1 MVTVYEIVPGSPADK
16 AEIKAGDVLHTVNG
30 HEVNDVL
37 DYRFF
42 IFENRLELRLSR
54 DGVFFQVK
62 IRKDRY
68 ADIGLEFETYLMDKK
83 RSCHNRCIFCFI
95 DQLPEGMRET
105 LYFKDD
111 DSRLSFL
118 LGNYITL
125 TNLKDSDI
133 ERIIAMHMSPINVS
147 VHTTNPEL
155 RVKMMRNK
163 RAGEV
168 LGYLERMAE
177 AGITLNCQ
185 IVLCRGI
192 NDGEELERS
201 MRDLAALYP
210 AIGSVSVVPSG
221 LTKHREGLYPLT
233 QFTPEECCRV
243 IRQVESFADSCME
256 KYGTRLFFCGDELYL
271 RAGLPLHG
279 EEYYEDFAQIENGVG
294 MMASLEAEF
303 DFALEGGTVHSD
315 EADCESGVSPADN
328 TENAVNLHKNS
339 ENIACDISESE
350 ACRGRIISIATGYA
364 AYGFMRELADKAES
378 ASAGLKI
385 NVYAIRNDFFG
396 ENITVAGLL
405 TAGDIIA
412 QLKDRELGEKLLL
425 PAVTLRAEGD
435 LFLDGLSPEDVS
447 RELSVPI
454 EFVKNDGAELCSVLL
469 SGAKN

>member
-1 MVTVYEIVPGSPADK
+1 MVTVYEIVPGSLAEK
-16 AEIKAGDVLHTVNG
+16 AGIKAGDALHTVNG
-30 HEVNDVL
+30 HEIKDVL

-42 IFENRLELRLSR
+42 IFENRLDLELAR
-54 DGVFFQVK
+54 DGVFFQVR

-118 LGNYITL
+118 MGNYITL
-125 TNLKDSDI
+125 TNLKDEDV

-147 VHTTNPEL
+147 VHTTNPDL
-155 RVKMMRNK
+155 RVKMMRNN

-168 LGYLERMAE
+168 LGYLKRMAD

-185 IVLCRGI
+185 IVLCRGV
-192 NDGEELERS
+192 NDGEELDRT
-201 MRDLAALYP
+201 MRELTELSP
-210 AIGSVSVVPSG
+210 AIGSVSIVPSG

-233 QFTPEECCRV
+233 PFTPEECKAV
-243 IRQVESFADSCME
+243 VEQVERFADECME

-271 RAGLPLHG
+271 KAGLPLHD
-279 EEYYEDFAQIENGVG
+279 EAYYEEFLQIENGVG
-294 MMASLEAEF
+294 MMASMEAEF
-303 DFALEGGTVHSD
+303 DFALEDAPVYD
-315 EADCESGVSPADN
+315 GVERVVS
-328 TENAVNLHKNS
+328 V
-339 ENIACDISESE
+339 
-350 ACRGRIISIATGYA
+350 ATGYA
-364 AYGFMRELADKAES
+364 ARDFIASLAEKAEA
-378 ASAGLKI
+378 ASNGKLKV

-405 TAGDIIA
+405 TARDIVN
-412 QLKDRELGEKLLL
+412 QLKGKELGETLFL

-435 LFLDGLSPEDVS
+435 LFLDGLSPDDVS
-447 RELSVPI
+447 RELSVPLC
-454 EFVKNDGAELCSVLL
+454 FVKNDGNELLEALL
-469 SGAKN
+469 GSGSENYNE

>member
-1 MVTVYEIVPGSPADK
+1 MYEIVPGSPADK
-16 AEIKAGDVLHTVNG
+16 AGIKAGDELHTVNG
-30 HEVNDVL
+30 HEIKDVL

-42 IFENRLELRLSR
+42 IFENRLDLRLTR
-54 DGVFFQVK
+54 DGVFFEVR

-118 LGNYITL
+118 MGNYITL
-125 TNLKDSDI
+125 TNLQDGDV
-133 ERIIAMHMSPINVS
+133 ERIISMHMSPINVS

-168 LGYLERMAE
+168 LGYLRRMAD

-185 IVLCRGI
+185 IVLCRGV
-192 NDGEELERS
+192 NDGAELDRT
-201 MRDLAALYP
+201 MRELTELYP
-210 AIGSVSVVPSG
+210 ALGSVSIVPSG

-233 QFTPEECCRV
+233 PFTPEECRAV
-243 IRQVESFADSCME
+243 VEQVERYADECME

-271 RAGLPLHG
+271 KAGLPLHG
-279 EEYYEDFAQIENGVG
+279 EEYYEEFLQIENGVG
-294 MMASLEAEF
+294 MIASMEAEL
-303 DFALEGGTVHSD
+303 DFAMADSD
-315 EADCESGVSPADN
+315 TDEDD
-328 TENAVNLHKNS
+328 AVNPEKN
-339 ENIACDISESE
+339 ERVISV
-350 ACRGRIISIATGYA
+350 ATGYA
-364 AYGFMRELADKAES
+364 AHEFIRAQADKVMRAHPEI
-378 ASAGLKI
+378 KV
-385 NVYAIRNDFFG
+385 NVYPIRNDFFG

-412 QLKDRELGEKLLL
+412 QLKGRELGEQLLL

-447 RELSVPI
+447 RELSVPVC
-454 EFVKNDGAELCSVLL
+454 FVKNDGNELYSALLGIAE
-469 SGAKN
+469 

>member
-16 AEIKAGDVLHTVNG
+16 AGIKAGDVLHTVNG
-30 HEVNDVL
+30 HEVRDVL
-37 DYRFF
+37 DYRFY
-42 IFENRLELRLSR
+42 IFENRLDLELAR
-54 DGVFFQVK
+54 DGVFFQVR

-118 LGNYITL
+118 MGNYITL
-125 TNLKDSDI
+125 TNLQDEDV

-168 LGYLERMAE
+168 LGYLSRMAD

-185 IVLCRGI
+185 IVLCRGV
-192 NDGEELERS
+192 NDGEELDRT
-201 MRDLAALYP
+201 MRELTELYP
-210 AIGSVSVVPSG
+210 ALGSVSVVPSG

-233 QFTPEECCRV
+233 PFTPEECKAV
-243 IRQVESFADSCME
+243 VEQVERYADECME
-256 KYGTRLFFCGDELYL
+256 KYGTRLFFCGDEMYL
-271 RAGLPLHG
+271 KAGLPLHD
-279 EEYYEDFAQIENGVG
+279 EEYYEDFQQIENGVG
-294 MMASLEAEF
+294 MIASMKAEF
-303 DFALEGGTVHSD
+303 DYAVENYPDPTLAG
-315 EADCESGVSPADN
+315 ESRVVS
-328 TENAVNLHKNS
+328 V
-339 ENIACDISESE
+339 
-350 ACRGRIISIATGYA
+350 ATGYA
-364 AYGFMRELADKAES
+364 AYDFISSLAKKAEKAS
-378 ASAGLKI
+378 ASPLRV
-385 NVYAIRNDFFG
+385 NVYPIRNDFFG

-405 TAGDIIA
+405 TAQDIVA
-412 QLKDRELGEKLLL
+412 QLKDKELGEKLYL

-447 RELSVPI
+447 RELSVPVS
-454 EFVKNDGAELCSVLL
+454 FVKNDGGELLDTLL
-469 SGAKN
+469 GIDE

>member
-1 MVTVYEIVPGSPADK
+1 MVTVYEIVPGSLAEK
-16 AEIKAGDVLHTVNG
+16 AGIKAGDALHTVNG
-30 HEVNDVL
+30 HEIKDVL

-42 IFENRLELRLSR
+42 IFENRLDLELAR
-54 DGVFFQVK
+54 DGVFFQVR

-118 LGNYITL
+118 MGNYITL
-125 TNLKDSDI
+125 TNLKDEDV

-147 VHTTNPEL
+147 VHTTNPDL
-155 RVKMMRNK
+155 RVKMMRNN

-168 LGYLERMAE
+168 LGYLKRMAD

-185 IVLCRGI
+185 IVLCRGV
-192 NDGEELERS
+192 NDGEELDRT
-201 MRDLAALYP
+201 MRELTELYP
-210 AIGSVSVVPSG
+210 AIGSVSIVPSG

-233 QFTPEECCRV
+233 PFTPEECKAV
-243 IRQVESFADSCME
+243 VEQVERFADECME

-271 RAGLPLHG
+271 KAGLPLHD
-279 EEYYEDFAQIENGVG
+279 EAYYEEFLQIENGVG
-294 MMASLEAEF
+294 MMASMEAEF
-303 DFALEGGTVHSD
+303 DFALEDAPVYD
-315 EADCESGVSPADN
+315 GVERVVS
-328 TENAVNLHKNS
+328 V
-339 ENIACDISESE
+339 
-350 ACRGRIISIATGYA
+350 ATGYA
-364 AYGFMRELADKAES
+364 ARDFIASLAEKAEA
-378 ASAGLKI
+378 ASNGKLKV

-405 TAGDIIA
+405 TARDIVN
-412 QLKDRELGEKLLL
+412 QLKGKELGETLFL

-447 RELSVPI
+447 RELSVPLC
-454 EFVKNDGAELCSVLL
+454 FVKNDGNELLEALL
-469 SGAKN
+469 GSGSETDNE

>member
-16 AEIKAGDVLHTVNG
+16 VGIKAGDALHTVNG
-30 HEVNDVL
+30 HEIKDVL

-42 IFENRLELRLSR
+42 IFENRLDLELSR
-54 DGVFFQVK
+54 DGVFFQVR

-118 LGNYITL
+118 MGNYITL
-125 TNLKDSDI
+125 TNLKDEDV

-155 RVKMMRNK
+155 RVKMMRNN

-168 LGYLERMAE
+168 LGYLKRMAD

-192 NDGEELERS
+192 NDGEELDRT
-201 MRDLAALYP
+201 MRDLTALYP

-221 LTKHREGLYPLT
+221 LTKHRDGLYPLT
-233 QFTPEECCRV
+233 PFTPEECKAV
-243 IRQVESFADSCME
+243 VEQVESYADGCME

-271 RAGLPLHG
+271 KAGLPLHD
-279 EEYYEDFAQIENGVG
+279 EAYYEEFLQIENGVG
-294 MMASLEAEF
+294 MMASMEAEF
-303 DFALEGGTVHSD
+303 DLAMEDRSEYNGGEKV
-315 EADCESGVSPADN
+315 
-328 TENAVNLHKNS
+328 
-339 ENIACDISESE
+339 ISV
-350 ACRGRIISIATGYA
+350 ATGYA
-364 AYGFMRELADKAES
+364 AYGFISALAKKTEAVADGK
-378 ASAGLKI
+378 LRI

-405 TAGDIIA
+405 TAQDIIA
-412 QLKDRELGEKLLL
+412 QLKGKELGETLLL

-447 RELSVPI
+447 RELSVPVCFI
-454 EFVKNDGAELCSVLL
+454 KNDGGELMDAFN
-469 SGAKN
+469 GAL

>member
-16 AEIKAGDVLHTVNG
+16 AGIKAGDALHTVNG
-30 HEVNDVL
+30 HEIKDVL

-42 IFENRLELRLSR
+42 IFENRLDLELAR
-54 DGVFFQVK
+54 DGVFFQVR
-62 IRKDRY
+62 IRKERY

-118 LGNYITL
+118 MGNYITL
-125 TNLKDSDI
+125 TNLKDEDV
-133 ERIIAMHMSPINVS
+133 ERIVAMHMSPINVS

-168 LGYLERMAE
+168 LSYLRRMAD

-185 IVLCRGI
+185 IVLCRGV
-192 NDGEELERS
+192 NDGEELDRT
-201 MRDLAALYP
+201 MRDLTELYP
-210 AIGSVSVVPSG
+210 SIGSVSIVPSG

-233 QFTPEECCRV
+233 PFTPEECKAV
-243 IRQVESFADSCME
+243 VAQVERFADVCME

-271 RAGLPLHG
+271 KAGLPLHG
-279 EEYYEDFAQIENGVG
+279 EEYYEEFLQIENGVG
-294 MMASLEAEF
+294 MMASMKAEF
-303 DFALEGGTVHSD
+303 DCAVSD
-315 EADCESGVSPADN
+315 SSAPSYDN
-328 TENAVNLHKNS
+328 GSRV
-339 ENIACDISESE
+339 ISV
-350 ACRGRIISIATGYA
+350 ATGYA
-364 AYGFMRELADKAES
+364 AYDFIASLAKKAEKEVGS
-378 ASAGLKI
+378 SLRI
-385 NVYAIRNDFFG
+385 NVYPIRNDFFG

-405 TAGDIIA
+405 TAQDIIA
-412 QLKDRELGEKLLL
+412 QLKDKELGEKLLL

-435 LFLDGLSPEDVS
+435 LFLDGLSPDDVS
-447 RELSVPI
+447 RALSVPI
-454 EFVKNDGAELCSVLL
+454 EFIKNDGYELYDALRGEVQ
-469 SGAKN
+469 

>member
-16 AEIKAGDVLHTVNG
+16 AGIKAGDELHTVNG
-30 HEVNDVL
+30 HEIKDVL

-42 IFENRLELRLSR
+42 IFENRLDLRLTR
-54 DGVFFQVK
+54 DGVFFEVR

-118 LGNYITL
+118 MGNYITL
-125 TNLKDSDI
+125 TNLQDGDV
-133 ERIIAMHMSPINVS
+133 ERIISMHMSPINVS

-168 LGYLERMAE
+168 LGYLRRMAD

-185 IVLCRGI
+185 IVLCRGV
-192 NDGEELERS
+192 NDGAELDRT
-201 MRDLAALYP
+201 MRELTELYP
-210 AIGSVSVVPSG
+210 ALGSVSIVPSG

-233 QFTPEECCRV
+233 PFTPEECRAV
-243 IRQVESFADSCME
+243 VEQVERYADECME

-271 RAGLPLHG
+271 KAGLPLHG
-279 EEYYEDFAQIENGVG
+279 EEYYEEFLQIENGVG
-294 MMASLEAEF
+294 MIASMEAEL
-303 DFALEGGTVHSD
+303 DFAMADSD
-315 EADCESGVSPADN
+315 TDEDD
-328 TENAVNLHKNS
+328 AVNPEKN
-339 ENIACDISESE
+339 ERVISV
-350 ACRGRIISIATGYA
+350 ATGYA
-364 AYGFMRELADKAES
+364 AHEFIRAQADKVMRAHPEI
-378 ASAGLKI
+378 KV
-385 NVYAIRNDFFG
+385 NVYPIRNDFFG

-412 QLKDRELGEKLLL
+412 QLKGRELGEQLLL

-447 RELSVPI
+447 RELSVPVC
-454 EFVKNDGAELCSVLL
+454 FVKNDGNELYSALLGIAE
-469 SGAKN
+469 

>member
-16 AEIKAGDVLHTVNG
+16 AGIKAGDVLHTVNG
-30 HEVNDVL
+30 HEIKDVL
-37 DYRFF
+37 DYRFY
-42 IFENRLELRLSR
+42 IFENRVDLELTR
-54 DGVFFQVK
+54 DGVFFQVR

-118 LGNYITL
+118 MGNYITL
-125 TNLKDSDI
+125 TNLKDEDVD
-133 ERIIAMHMSPINVS
+133 RIIAMHMSPINVS
-147 VHTTNPEL
+147 VHTTNPDL

-168 LGYLERMAE
+168 LGYLRRMAD

-185 IVLCRGI
+185 IVLCRGV
-192 NDGEELERS
+192 NDGEELDRT
-201 MRDLAALYP
+201 MRELTELYP
-210 AIGSVSVVPSG
+210 ALGSVSVVPSG

-233 QFTPEECCRV
+233 PFTPDECRAV
-243 IRQVESFADSCME
+243 VEQVERYADECME

-271 RAGLPLHG
+271 KGGLPLHG
-279 EEYYEDFAQIENGVG
+279 EEYYEEFAQIENGVG
-294 MMASLEAEF
+294 MLASMQAEF
-303 DFALEGGTVHSD
+303 NFAAEDTAALGGAVGESRTVS
-315 EADCESGVSPADN
+315 V
-328 TENAVNLHKNS
+328 
-339 ENIACDISESE
+339 
-350 ACRGRIISIATGYA
+350 ATGYA
-364 AYGFMRELADKAES
+364 ACDFVSALARQAEERS
-378 ASAGLKI
+378 DGKLRV
-385 NVYAIRNDFFG
+385 NVYPIRNDFFG

-405 TAGDIIA
+405 TAQDIIA
-412 QLKDRELGEKLLL
+412 QLKDKELGEELLL

-447 RELSVPI
+447 RELSVPVR
-454 EFVKNDGAELCSVLL
+454 FVKNDGGELLDAL
-469 SGAKN
+469 MGINE

>member
-16 AEIKAGDVLHTVNG
+16 AGIKAGDALHTVNG
-30 HEVNDVL
+30 HEIKDVL

-42 IFENRLELRLSR
+42 IFENRLDLELAR
-54 DGVFFQVK
+54 DGVFFQVR

-118 LGNYITL
+118 MGNYITL
-125 TNLKDSDI
+125 TNLKDEDVD
-133 ERIIAMHMSPINVS
+133 RIVAMHMSPINVS

-155 RVKMMRNK
+155 RVKMMRNN

-168 LGYLERMAE
+168 LGYLKRMAD

-185 IVLCRGI
+185 IVLCRGV
-192 NDGEELERS
+192 NDGEELDRT
-201 MRDLAALYP
+201 MRELTELYP

-233 QFTPEECCRV
+233 PFTPEECRAV
-243 IRQVESFADSCME
+243 VEQVERYADECME

-271 RAGLPLHG
+271 KAGLPLHD
-279 EEYYEDFAQIENGVG
+279 EDYYEEFLQIENGVG
-294 MMASLEAEF
+294 MMASMEAEF
-303 DFALEGGTVHSD
+303 NFALEDAPMYEGSARV
-315 EADCESGVSPADN
+315 VS
-328 TENAVNLHKNS
+328 V
-339 ENIACDISESE
+339 
-350 ACRGRIISIATGYA
+350 ATGYA
-364 AYGFMRELADKAES
+364 AYGFIDSLAKKAEA
-378 ASAGLKI
+378 ASGGRLKI

-405 TAGDIIA
+405 TAQDIVA
-412 QLKDRELGEKLLL
+412 QLKGKELGETLFL

-447 RELSVPI
+447 RELSVPLC
-454 EFVKNDGAELCSVLL
+454 FVKNDGNELLEVLL
-469 SGAKN
+469 GSSHEIDDE